1 MSLKK
6 YLFESE
12 IQKLGLPSEMEA
24 VITDLHDAA
33 FPGSD
38 DTTEFVEKDWKSVVK
53 PVNKDPNEETLNTD
67 EESLVE
73 TT

>member
-24 VITDLHDAA
+24 VITDLHNVA

-38 DTTEFVEKDWKSVVK
+38 DTTEYVEKDWKSVVK

>member
-12 IQKLGLPSEMEA
+12 IKKLGLPSEMEA
-24 VITDLHDAA
+24 VITDLHNTA
-33 FPGSD
+33 FPGGD

-53 PVNKDPNEETLNTD
+53 PVNKAPNEETLNTD